1 MASGTRL
8 WAVFKE
14 NSEIP
19 TMRPPNLTRQTVFNQ
34 EEFHRNK
41 TEGSAGRAGAHAPTP
56 CLARQSLSKTSTITA
71 HGLRNGLYV
80 TALIPKDEHKRAI

>member
-41 TEGSAGRAGAHAPTP
+41 TEGSTGRAGAHAPHLVWHVRAFP
-56 CLARQSLSKTSTITA
+56 KHQPLQLTA
-71 HGLRNGLYV
+71 
-80 TALIPKDEHKRAI
+80 